1 MPSVGP
7 FSTGR
12 STEFVGVRPED
23 QIKLIE
29 LVEVIPYEGFDA
41 WQIVQRAEGRRQYI
55 NLDSQMIPNEAHPEF
70 GRCIHF
76 KARVAWAAGDPARPL
91 DGKYV
96 RFSFLPDPGNLPAQ
110 GDQRAGFDAPGDCG
124 NDIAPTDA
132 DGWTKVSVF
141 YVSTIGGDKFDI
153 VASCETNE
161 MKTGNYVVW
170 RKLWYEVDTMKKRG
184 GGTLDL
190 DHPQLPGL
198 LDPCFIELVQKG
210 TDNQPENKWN
220 LQTSELHD
228 FADDYFGAEASPYQ
242 FQEVAIDH
250 QADKKAIPSPVEIKV
265 TASVYTDGTTQ
276 SYWVYD
282 GPTDW
287 LKRAE
292 YKVAIDWQSL
302 DNSRVTLVGSDPI
315 LKKIRVDL
323 SSFTVPPSA
332 TTPIMVRLDYLL
344 AKEWVG
350 DGTYK
355 PHSLVAM
362 GYLLDGHSAAD
373 AKKLTY
379 VAMVHELGHLLGLV
393 PTTSP
398 KYVLTPG
405 GAHCNDTDC
414 VMYAS
419 NSLTRPAA
427 LCSVCREIVLRT
439 DFAAVESN
447 FTHGKGSKA

>member
-7 FSTGR
+7 FPTGR
-12 STEFVGVRPED
+12 LADFVGVRPED
-23 QIKLIE
+23 QIKLVE
-29 LVEVIPYEGFDA
+29 LAEVVPYEGFTG
-41 WQIVQRAEGRRQYI
+41 WQIKQQAQGRRQYI

-70 GRCIHF
+70 GRSIHF
-76 KARVAWAAGDPARPL
+76 KARVQWGAGDQSRPL
-91 DGKYV
+91 TGKSV
-96 RFSFLPDPGNLPAQ
+96 MFSYTADPGNLSSS
-110 GDQRAGFDAPGDCG
+110 GDGRPGFGSPGGGG
-124 NDIAPTDA
+124 NTYAAIEA
-132 DGWTKVSVF
+132 DGWSKEVTF
-141 YVSTIGGDKFDI
+141 YVSANGGDKFNLRVD
-153 VASCETNE
+153 CESNDLQ
-161 MKTGNYVVW
+161 TGNYEVW
-170 RKLWYEVDTMKKRG
+170 RRLWYEMDTMKKRG

-198 LDPCFIELVQKG
+198 LEPCFIELVQKG

-228 FADDYFGAEASPYQ
+228 FADDYFGAESSPYQ

-250 QADKKAIPSPVEIKV
+250 QADKKTIPSPVEIKV
-265 TASVYTDGTTQ
+265 TASVYTDGTAQ

-302 DNSRVTLVGSDPI
+302 DNSKVTLVGSDPI

-323 SSFTVPPSA
+323 SSFTVPPS
-332 TTPIMVRLDYLL
+332 TTNPIIVRLDYVL

-355 PHSLVAM
+355 PHSLVAI
-362 GYLLDGHSAAD
+362 GYLLDGHNAAD
-373 AKKLTY
+373 ARKLTY

-419 NSLTRPAA
+419 SSLTRPAA
-427 LCSVCREIVLRT
+427 FCSVCREIVLRT
-439 DFAAVESN
+439 DFATVESN
-447 FTHGKGSKA
+447 FMHGKGSKA